1 MDFLHGTITVK
12 QQLPQVRKRGGA
24 GEYKFIPT
32 KNDKV
37 RVLQPAPDVMK
48 VLAKIKRQQAEYKL
62 ASGNSWQ
69 NEHNLIFVNE
79 EGKHLIDNTVLKH
92 FKKIV
97 TDIGIPETRFHDL
110 RHTYATNALR
120 LGDPIKTVSENLGHA
135 TVAFTLD
142 VYGHVTP
149 AMKQES
155 ADRMQRL
162 IDSL

>member
-1 MDFLHGTITVK
+1 MYH
-12 QQLPQVRKRGGA
+12 
-24 GEYKFIPT
+24 
-32 KNDKV
+32 
-37 RVLQPAPDVMK
+37 PDSV
-48 VLAKIKRQQAEYKL
+48 
-62 ASGNSWQ
+62 
-69 NEHNLIFVNE
+69 VNI
-79 EGKHLIDNTVLKH
+79 H
-92 FKKIV
+92 KKILKEAGLEH
-97 TDIGIPETRFHDL
+97 IRFHDL